1 MQGSALAQ
9 NLNLWSRWRAPTGL
23 TALQRPVRYVLEFT
37 YSYYFG
43 DQEDVLGFNHL
54 CSVGAGLELDTSAY
68 LYLTQRVRLIGRYRF
83 GQNVYGYSVGLGIS
97 F

>member
-1 MQGSALAQ
+1 VKGSALAQ

-23 TALQRPVRYVLEFT
+23 RALDRPVRYVLEFT
-37 YSYYFG
+37 YSFFFG

-54 CSVGAGLELDTSAY
+54 CSVGAGLELDTGRY
-68 LYLTQRVRLIGRYRF
+68 LYLAQRIRLIGRYRF
-83 GQNVYGYSVGLGIS
+83 GEKVTGWSFGLGIS